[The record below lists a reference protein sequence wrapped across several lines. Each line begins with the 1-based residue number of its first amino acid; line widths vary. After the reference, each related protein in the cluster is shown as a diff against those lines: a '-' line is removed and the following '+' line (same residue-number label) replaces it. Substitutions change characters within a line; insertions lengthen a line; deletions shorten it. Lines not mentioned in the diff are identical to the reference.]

1 MEAGL
6 LMADEAQVI
15 YEYVNG
21 STISFKTNDLK
32 ITYHRWGMKISRR
45 PNGIMHVDDPGIE
58 YRIFTFTAV
67 ITGAVMKT
75 LNDVQMAAIT
85 YSGAYPRITK
95 IRFDGGGSNEI
106 TNIEVAIPDGG
117 LTVSDLGNGEWGI
130 QCTMEEKT
138 D

>member
-1 MEAGL
+1 
-6 LMADEAQVI
+6 MADEQVI
-15 YEYVNG
+15 YEYTDGN
-21 STISFKTNDLK
+21 TIDFPTNDLQW
-32 ITYHRWGMKISRR
+32 TYRRWGMKISRR
-45 PNGIMHVDDPGIE
+45 PNGKMHVDDPGIE
-58 YRIFTFTAV
+58 YRVFTFSSV

-75 LNDVQMAAIT
+75 LDTVQMAAIT

-117 LTVSDLGNGEWGI
+117 LTVSDLGNGQWGV